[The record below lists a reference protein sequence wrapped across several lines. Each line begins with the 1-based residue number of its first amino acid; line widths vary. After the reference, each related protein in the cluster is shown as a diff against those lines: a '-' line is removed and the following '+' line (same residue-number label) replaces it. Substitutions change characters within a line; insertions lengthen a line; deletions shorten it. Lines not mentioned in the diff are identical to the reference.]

1 MFQPRWRED
10 LMNDLHNQSMLIE
23 LKIKERIAEEVAR
36 GFDTR
41 DEMKEVFLEI
51 ADEFNVGTNVVWGI
65 YREGEW

>member
-41 DEMKEVFLEI
+41 D
-51 ADEFNVGTNVVWGI
+51 
-65 YREGEW
+65 

>member
-23 LKIKERIAEEVAR
+23 LKIKERLAEEVAR

-51 ADEFNVGTNVVWGI
+51 ADEFNVGPNVVWGI

>member
-51 ADEFNVGTNVVWGI
+51 ADEFNVGPNVVWGI

>member
-1 MFQPRWRED
+1 MFEPRWRED

-51 ADEFNVGTNVVWGI
+51 DDEFNVGPNVVWGI

>member
-23 LKIKERIAEEVAR
+23 LKIKERLAEEVAK

-51 ADEFNVGTNVVWGI
+51 ADEFNVGPNVVWGI